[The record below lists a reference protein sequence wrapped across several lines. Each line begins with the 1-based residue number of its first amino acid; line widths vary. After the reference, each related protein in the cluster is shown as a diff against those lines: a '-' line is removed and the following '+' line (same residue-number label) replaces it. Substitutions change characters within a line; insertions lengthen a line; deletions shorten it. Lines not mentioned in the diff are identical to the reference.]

1 MPTVLIVEEDINFR
15 KQVLEVFDQGK
26 GFGALVEAGNGLEA
40 LDKAKCLSPS
50 LAILDHSL
58 PDVGGIE
65 LAQELM
71 EIMPGLRVF
80 MLTADYSMKVEKN
93 ALSCGVTAVFSK
105 LDNLAT
111 LVANARAVCGIE

>member
-1 MPTVLIVEEDINFR
+1 MPTVLIVEDDIVFR
-15 KQVLEVFDQGK
+15 RQVLEVFDHGN
-26 GFGALVEAGNGLEA
+26 GFDAFVEAGTGVEA
-40 LDKAKCLSPS
+40 LDKTKCLSPN

-58 PDVGGIE
+58 PDVGGIQ

-80 MLTADYSMKVEKN
+80 MLTTDYSMNIEKN

-105 LDNLAT
+105 LDDLGT
-111 LVANARAVCGIE
+111 LVANARAVCGID